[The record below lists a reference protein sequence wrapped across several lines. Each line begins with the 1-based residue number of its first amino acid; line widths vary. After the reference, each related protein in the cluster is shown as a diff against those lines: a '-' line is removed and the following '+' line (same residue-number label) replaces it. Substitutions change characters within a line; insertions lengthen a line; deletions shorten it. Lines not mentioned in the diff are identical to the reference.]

1 MATSSTA
8 SAVRRLATKLAPS
21 STITVSGT
29 RQFHASGPKHY
40 GDEYIHAEHMYDIQG
55 MKNRKLK
62 VFLGTF
68 GALAIGI
75 MVPIWAV
82 QYQRK
87 KQGGV

>member
-1 MATSSTA
+1 
-8 SAVRRLATKLAPS
+8 
-21 STITVSGT
+21 
-29 RQFHASGPKHY
+29 
-40 GDEYIHAEHMYDIQG
+40 MYDIQG
-55 MKNRKLK
+55 MKSRKLK

-82 QYQRK
+82 QYQTK